1 MDVDGCVATSR
12 TCSPYEPIINDQTEG
27 ETDRDGDRSSIGADA
42 SSFLLAGDPSSSSLV
57 ITYIRLPHAASIP
70 SIMHVYTPQAVHE
83 HIDRSCIV
91 YTLSYDDAHA
101 YSIVVE
107 TI

>member
-1 MDVDGCVATSR
+1 MDVDGCVAASR
-12 TCSPYEPIINDQTEG
+12 TCSPYEPITTKLKAKLTEM
-27 ETDRDGDRSSIGADA
+27 GDRSSIGADA
-42 SSFLLAGDPSSSSLV
+42 SSFLLADDPSSSSLV

-70 SIMHVYTPQAVHE
+70 SIMHVYTLQAVHE

-101 YSIVVE
+101 YSRVVE